1 MGVYDISEAFERIED
16 ELIGSMM
23 RNFSRH
29 RIEEIQQGFEWEQW
43 QVLQLQALEKYRRDN
58 QKKFPA
64 RFNKLNG
71 QIADALNT
79 SYQDGAA
86 SQERQILKAVQK
98 GYSPPVKLFSGQ
110 AEVTGE
116 FFKVND
122 KRLDALITATTSD
135 MSKAEYSILRQAD
148 DQYRKIIFNAQ
159 VYANTGAGTYEKA
172 VDMATKDFLKAGI
185 NSIEYKDGSR
195 HSIEEYSRMAL
206 QTGMKRAYL
215 QGEGEKRKE
224 FGITTVILKKRFCA
238 CPKCL
243 PFVGKV
249 FIDDVWSGGRQ
260 AAGADFGIS
269 SVTGLKY
276 PLLSQAIK
284 AGLYHPNCRDTHS
297 TYLEG
302 ISTPPEDS
310 AYTVDELD
318 EIAERYK
325 AEQKRNYCENQAERY
340 NRLSKY
346 SLDSGNKRMYGA
358 RAKVWEDKADSFSE
372 VIDLMSNSFRPEFEE
387 SKPLEIMSENK
398 SMQILVKKVK
408 NSKFNVVTD
417 VENTKRNKAVR
428 LMEKML
434 SNVIEE
440 LPKKFE
446 LPEIAVVDFEKHNI
460 NTDAI
465 GGYDRKTGI
474 LYFNSKYDT
483 VEKIVKYVNETAGMF
498 ANKTQYAP
506 ILHELGHKY
515 YYDCIKGLA
524 KSKNISYN
532 EAKRLIDHK
541 VYDAVE
547 FDNHSDIFSSLS
559 KYAKTGYLSGNYT
572 EFVAECFSV
581 KDTNVFA
588 EKLLILISEEEMS

>member
-206 QTGMKRAYL
+206 QTGIKRAYL

-224 FGITTVILKKRFCA
+224 FGIPTVILKKRTCA

-249 FIDDVWSGGRQ
+249 FIDDVWSGG
-260 AAGADFGIS
+260 DSSGIS
-269 SVTGLKY
+269 PVTGIKY

-297 TYLEG
+297 TYIEG

-310 AYTVDELD
+310 TYTVEELD

-346 SLDSGNKRMYGA
+346 SLDSGNKRIYGA
-358 RAKVWEDKADSFSE
+358 RAKVWEDKAGQYKNFLKMSSGSESINISITSENADKPITTAEMDSLKSRLENIGVRNFDGKKLTTAV
-372 VIDLMSNSFRPEFEE
+372 VIDEFI
-387 SKPLEIMSENK
+387 KQLEYLHKEYNK
-398 SMQILVKKVK
+398 MF
-408 NSKFNVVTD
+408 FNISVVDLLKGDIAQVTP
-417 VENTKRNKAVR
+417 
-428 LMEKML
+428 
-434 SNVIEE
+434 SNV
-440 LPKKFE
+440 LQ
-446 LPEIAVVDFEKHNI
+446 LNAM
-460 NTDAI
+460 
-465 GGYDRKTGI
+465 
-474 LYFNSKYDT
+474 YFNSSSAMKAVIKEFIEKKLLPKRATIKYIAT
-483 VEKIVKYVNETAGMF
+483 
-498 ANKTQYAP
+498 
-506 ILHELGHKY
+506 HEWGHFIST
-515 YYDCIKGLA
+515 DDLNNP
-524 KSKNISYN
+524 KSPMRVLFKRTKPKDFVSYN
-532 EAKRLIDHK
+532 
-541 VYDAVE
+541 
-547 FDNHSDIFSSLS
+547 
-559 KYAKTGYLSGNYT
+559 
-572 EFVAECFSV
+572 
-581 KDTNVFA
+581 A
-588 EKLLILISEEEMS
+588 EKDVYEYVADAIACNINNIACKNSDKVVEYFLKGVV

>member
-98 GYSPPVKLFSGQ
+98 GYSPPVKLFSEQ
-110 AEVTGE
+110 TEVTGE

-224 FGITTVILKKRFCA
+224 FGIPTVILKKRTCA

-243 PFVGKV
+243 PFVGKT
-249 FIDDVWSGGRQ
+249 FIDDVWSGG
-260 AAGADFGIS
+260 DSSGIS
-269 SVTGLKY
+269 PVTGIKY
-276 PLLSQAIK
+276 PLLSQAI
-284 AGLYHPNCRDTHS
+284 ALGLYHPNCRDTHS
-297 TYLEG
+297 TYYEG

-310 AYTVDELD
+310 VYTVDELD

-358 RAKVWEDKADSFSE
+358 RAKVWEDKAGQYKNFIESVENRQKGGIIEINRALLFRDIDNAMEYAADQLSLSANAISKLPLEKVTAILSNIRQLYREIPTLDGFIDDIVLVDMNEIAKATLSWSGDKPRILLKLSKDMLNSMSLSEINTFVDECVKGNVFSSKKGLYGIFKHEFGHFGEYKQTLKKCNYSASE
-372 VIDLMSNSFRPEFEE
+372 VSISLDRYELAKEIKDLALKNCDIEPTVENIKRFLS
-387 SKPLEIMSENK
+387 IYASENP
-398 SMQILVKKVK
+398 
-408 NSKFNVVTD
+408 
-417 VENTKRNKAVR
+417 A
-428 LMEKML
+428 
-434 SNVIEE
+434 
-440 LPKKFE
+440 
-446 LPEIAVVDFEKHNI
+446 
-460 NTDAI
+460 
-465 GGYDRKTGI
+465 
-474 LYFNSKYDT
+474 
-483 VEKIVKYVNETAGMF
+483 
-498 ANKTQYAP
+498 
-506 ILHELGHKY
+506 
-515 YYDCIKGLA
+515 
-524 KSKNISYN
+524 
-532 EAKRLIDHK
+532 
-541 VYDAVE
+541 
-547 FDNHSDIFSSLS
+547 
-559 KYAKTGYLSGNYT
+559 
-572 EFVAECFSV
+572 EFVAEAYSSNDDNVLV
-581 KDTNVFA
+581 KEV
-588 EKLLILISEEEMS
+588 KRLVKRKWGI